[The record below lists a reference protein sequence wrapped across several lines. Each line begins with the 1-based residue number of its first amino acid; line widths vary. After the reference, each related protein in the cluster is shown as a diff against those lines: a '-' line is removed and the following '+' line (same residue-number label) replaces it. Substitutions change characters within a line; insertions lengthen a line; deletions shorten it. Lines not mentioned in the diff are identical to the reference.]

1 MLVVGDDSTL
11 DKVFGLIQAILGTS
25 IRRYKDVTADKIDM
39 CARAISGTSTP
50 EEVAANGFRGS
61 WSTELKVA
69 VNSLAY
75 KIANCPATRKLE
87 HDVIVEPCLH
97 RPGPAGPAAASGHR
111 SVSCR
116 RRRRGPSTGR
126 LS

>member
-50 EEVAANGFRGS
+50 EEVAANGFSGS
-61 WSTELKVA
+61 
-69 VNSLAY
+69 
-75 KIANCPATRKLE
+75 
-87 HDVIVEPCLH
+87 
-97 RPGPAGPAAASGHR
+97 
-111 SVSCR
+111 
-116 RRRRGPSTGR
+116 
-126 LS
+126 